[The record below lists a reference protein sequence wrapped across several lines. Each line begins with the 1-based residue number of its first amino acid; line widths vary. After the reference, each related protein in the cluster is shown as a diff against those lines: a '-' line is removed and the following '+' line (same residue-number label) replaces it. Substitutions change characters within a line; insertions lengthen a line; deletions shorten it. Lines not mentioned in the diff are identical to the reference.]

1 MLVFFNHINLYRMKY
16 DELAYI
22 CFQTDFTAQKP
33 STPIVG
39 KDGKSLVSPK
49 EVKDTKKKK

>member
-1 MLVFFNHINLYRMKY
+1 MKY

-49 EVKDTKKKK
+49 EVKDTKKKKWFFYWL

>member
-1 MLVFFNHINLYRMKY
+1 MKY
-16 DELAYI
+16 DNEVYL
-22 CFQTDFTAQKP
+22 CFFTEPAAQKP
-33 STPIVG
+33 SAPIVS